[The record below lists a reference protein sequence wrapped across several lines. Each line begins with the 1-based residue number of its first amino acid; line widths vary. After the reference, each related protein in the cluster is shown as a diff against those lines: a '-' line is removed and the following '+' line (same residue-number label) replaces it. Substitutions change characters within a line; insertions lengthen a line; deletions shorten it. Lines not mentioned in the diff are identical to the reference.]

1 MVRCIV
7 ITGLLIITL
16 LCVGAERRDD
26 ALQAGY
32 AAYQRQEYDTAIRC
46 YEQANLASADP
57 GPIAYNLGAIC
68 AAAERYSEAAAWY
81 TRSLEDASGVRRAK
95 SAYGLATALTHFAN
109 KQQGRKAVAL
119 LQQALQNYELAMR
132 EWNSLATEETSSMP
146 TLKADAEFNRS
157 IAQNLLAQKQKEP
170 EPPEPH
176 SNDMPPEVTDP
187 SLTDPGTGSGN
198 GSRASPLNGRNNSTN
213 GTASGTNDS
222 TAGRGNLPPLP
233 DDDKAPPLSPEEARG
248 RLDQLMQRLRKP
260 LPQHAAKPG
269 TKDW

>member
-7 ITGLLIITL
+7 ITGLLSITL
-16 LCVGAERRDD
+16 LCVAAERKDG

-32 AAYQRQEYDTAIRC
+32 TAYQRQEYDTAIRS
-46 YEQANLASADP
+46 YEQALLASTDP
-57 GPIAYNLGAIC
+57 GPIAYDLGAIC
-68 AAAERYSEAAAWY
+68 AAAERYSEAATWY
-81 TRSLEDASGVRRAK
+81 TRSLEDARGVRRAK
-95 SAYGLATALTHFAN
+95 SAYGLATSLTHFAN
-109 KQQGRKAVAL
+109 RQQGRRAVAL

-132 EWNSLATEETSSMP
+132 EWSSLNSEETSSMP

-157 IAQNLLAQKQKEP
+157 IAQNLLVQKQKEP
-170 EPPEPH
+170 EPPEPPN
-176 SNDMPPEVTDP
+176 NDMPPEATDP
-187 SLTDPGTGSGN
+187 ALTDPGTGNGN
-198 GSRASPLNGRNNSTN
+198 GSRASPLNGRNNTTN
-213 GTASGTNDS
+213 GTESGTNDS

-233 DDDKAPPLSPEEARG
+233 DDDKAPPLSPEEARR